1 MHTKQYFR
9 NISYFKIRQ
18 FYRRRTFMEKI
29 QTRAYTFDDLVGSC
43 GGFIGLFLGYA
54 LIQIPELIEFACHI
68 VKKRY
73 SLFKFSQSLRKEAKE
88 ILELI
93 HKRIEFTYQIM
104 KRKNKIDYET
114 YKKCTKEKIF
124 YLKVLS

>member
-1 MHTKQYFR
+1 MNYDIRYKYILNNNFR
-9 NISYFKIRQ
+9 NSSYFIIRQ
-18 FYRRRTFMEKI
+18 FYRQKTFTEKI

-73 SLFKFSQSLRKEAKE
+73 SLFKFSQILRKDAKE
-88 ILELI
+88 ILEKI
-93 HKRIEFTYQIM
+93 HKRIDFTYQIM
-104 KRKNKIDYET
+104 NRKNKIDYKT
-114 YKKCTKEKIF
+114 
-124 YLKVLS
+124 